1 MTGKSVWA
9 WAESVLRPV
18 LVSVLTA
25 GILFLLASIFKP
37 KIYELFAPPMRVK
50 AYPLIC
56 YAEPVATGEEG
67 TRQVEFYVVNLH
79 GDEYTRD
86 ELNQLLR
93 TLAPDERPLSADVR
107 LWMKGNEGVID
118 SVVFDSAFN
127 AGKGS
132 VEVELGDDTRSV
144 ELRFERIAQRAIIRV
159 DLYFSGLL
167 DLGVTIRRTA
177 KVMVPFDYERL
188 QDGCLEF

>member
-1 MTGKSVWA
+1 
-9 WAESVLRPV
+9 VLRPV

-25 GILFLLASIFKP
+25 CVLFLLASIFKP

-56 YAEPVATGEEG
+56 YAEPVDIGEEG
-67 TRQVEFYVVNLH
+67 KRRVEFYVVNLH

-86 ELNQLLR
+86 ELNQMLR
-93 TLAPDERPLSADVR
+93 TLSPDDRPLSADVR
-107 LWMKGNEGVID
+107 LSMKGNGGTID
-118 SVVFDSAFN
+118 SAVSESAFN
-127 AGKGS
+127 VGKGS
-132 VEVELGDDTRSV
+132 VGVQRSDDARSV
-144 ELRFERIAQRAIIRV
+144 ELRFERIAQRAIVRV

-188 QDGCLEF
+188 QDGCFAF